1 MYSPLNVKKGYFKYQ
16 QTDLMNLS
24 PEKII
29 DRLFKAL
36 ISDIDK
42 AERAISEGDIPTKGE
57 RISHAI
63 AIVGEL
69 QASLNLKDG
78 GEIAE
83 NLYLLYDYVIRELLM
98 ANLKNDKER
107 LKDVKRALMPVIDA
121 WSQVVKQGDKGGVE
135 LTTQKIDSNVKQIH
149 AAL

>member
-1 MYSPLNVKKGYFKYQ
+1 MYSSLNVKKGYFKYQ

-24 PEKII
+24 PDEII

-36 ISDIDK
+36 LSDIDR
-42 AERAISEGDIPTKGE
+42 AEKAISEENVQVKGE

-63 AIVGEL
+63 AIAGEL
-69 QASLNLKDG
+69 QASLNMKEG

-98 ANLKNDKER
+98 ANLKNDKKK
-107 LKDVKRALMPVIDA
+107 LKNVKKALMPIIEA
-121 WSQVVKQGDKGGVE
+121 WNEIVKKGKNNFNSSTG
-135 LTTQKIDSNVKQIH
+135 KFDSTVKQIQ
-149 AAL
+149 AAI